1 MQVVGGR
8 GAGKQTELGYV
19 GGLIGCTGDAQGE
32 EFDALVLGVSD
43 SRENVGVPRVGGTVC
58 EQHGHFDAARA
69 RFLQVDPGHIRDG
82 VGGVGAVPNVDNG
95 SNVRLEVL
103 YAPPIFEG
111 LLCDYVTAVLQQS
124 HPEAQAAAGLQPD
137 TQQSVH
143 NIHGK
148 LLLLLMI
155 VLGALRAV
163 QQEGELQATVL
174 IRDSCAQTDK
184 TDKTDKTDFLLA
196 KHSVVEHYYYYYYY
210 YSHRPNIMYKKKCS
224 TTMCYHPQ
232 FISCSL

>member
-1 MQVVGGR
+1 MGGG

-43 SRENVGVPRVGGTVC
+43 SRENVRVPWVGDTVC
-58 EQHGHFDAARA
+58 EQHGHFDAAGA
-69 RFLQVDPGHIRDG
+69 GFLQVHPGHIRDG
-82 VGGVGAVPNVDNG
+82 VGGVGAVPDVDDG

-124 HPEAQAAAGLQPD
+124 HPEAQATAGLQPD
-137 TQQSVH
+137 TLQSVH

-163 QQEGELQATVL
+163 QQKGELQATVF
-174 IRDSCAQTDK
+174 IRDSCAE
-184 TDKTDKTDFLLA
+184 TDKTDFLLA
-196 KHSVVEHYYYYYYY
+196 KHDVEEHV
-210 YSHRPNIMYKKKCS
+210 K
-224 TTMCYHPQ
+224 
-232 FISCSL
+232 